1 VLAAIDRAG
10 VDVAGPDL
18 VGLYVYVNHVDGVPQ
33 GTFRYDAGRLRLVD
47 DSDPAEFLQ
56 ANYFLSNYN
65 LERAGIVVVP
75 TMRTG
80 AVIDAVGERGYRL
93 VNATIGAI
101 AQNLYVAATALD
113 LGAGVALG
121 FDNVSYVEQLGL
133 PDGEL
138 PLLIMLLG
146 VDRPGSAHFRYEIA
160 S

>member
-1 VLAAIDRAG
+1 
-10 VDVAGPDL
+10 
-18 VGLYVYVNHVDGVPQ
+18 
-33 GTFRYDAGRLRLVD
+33 
-47 DSDPAEFLQ
+47 
-56 ANYFLSNYN
+56 
-65 LERAGIVVVP
+65 
-75 TMRTG
+75 M
-80 AVIDAVGERGYRL
+80 
-93 VNATIGAI
+93 NATIGAI

-121 FDNVSYVEQLGL
+121 FDNVSYVEQLAL